1 MNIFGRSRTLSAGS
15 FNGKVVAY
23 WMIRDKR
30 VQDNYALL
38 KAQEVALKNRV
49 PLLICFQ
56 YNGEYEIVNVRN
68 YKFLFNGLIEMEK
81 QLQNLNIPFFLLKGP
96 TEFSIVSFIEKNFI
110 GHLVVDYSPLKI
122 HKMRLKKV
130 LNQTNIPITQVDAH
144 NIVPVWESSN
154 KKEYAAYTIR
164 PKIKKKLSNYLTDI
178 PQCIRHPYDAKI
190 NNKINW
196 EEADKNLN
204 LDKSV
209 KEVSWIRP
217 GESEALK
224 RLDFLKTDLMGYR
237 NDHNDPTKN
246 ALSNLSP
253 FIHYGQI
260 STQRV
265 AFEIQKS
272 NLLLDD
278 KDAFL
283 EQLIIRREL
292 SDNFCEYEPNYDQFD
307 GFHNWAQIS
316 LNDHRNDE
324 REYTYPIEQ
333 FEAAETHDQ
342 LWNSAQREMVY
353 NGKMHGYMRMYWAK
367 KILEWTVKPEVAL
380 ENAIY
385 LNNKYELDGRDANGY
400 TGIAWSIGGI
410 HDRAWFEREIYGKV
424 RYMNYNGCKSKFNIN
439 KYIDTNS

>member
-23 WMIRDKR
+23 WMIRDRR

>member
-23 WMIRDKR
+23 WMIRDRR

-424 RYMNYNGCKSKFNIN
+424 RYMNYNGCTSKFNIN